1 MSDCDGVYERRS
13 GRGFLYKYRACWTRT
28 PSGSVVFD
36 STVRREDLIIVQPRG
51 LLNDVIVGDEEVA
64 VIKAIELAV
73 ERSVIE

>member
-13 GRGFLYKYRACWTRT
+13 GRGYIYKYRACWTRT

-51 LLNDVIVGDEEVA
+51 LLNHVAAGDEKAE
-64 VIKAIELAV
+64 VIKAIEFAV
-73 ERSVIE
+73 ESSVIE